1 MLIILVKLFISV
13 SYTRTLIMNKII
25 IFKLGEQ
32 KVDKARQLSHFCPLF
47 LFSKEKRNLL
57 NQGLEFGTVLAI

>member
-1 MLIILVKLFISV
+1 M
-13 SYTRTLIMNKII
+13 MNKII

-32 KVDKARQLSHFCPLF
+32 SGQNETNVSFCLF
-47 LFSKEKRNLL
+47 FQHRENLL